1 MDGEGQISGAGR
13 CVVLVGPA
21 GAGKTTIAHR
31 LIAAQPADRAFS
43 VSHTSRPM
51 RAGERDGVDYWFVA
65 RDAFEALIAADAF
78 VEWARVHDNLY
89 GTTRAAIAHHLQ
101 AGRQVIFDIDIEGA
115 GNIARAFPDR
125 TDLVFVSPPS
135 WQVLVRR
142 LRARGSESDD
152 RLRRRLCTARA
163 ELEAVLRQAD
173 AGVAWTA
180 VVNDDLD
187 RAVADVEALLCSPP
201 GAHRMPDAERARL
214 RGMGADAAADVRA
227 DSTDPA
233 A

>member
-1 MDGEGQISGAGR
+1 MIGDSHHGGSGR

-31 LIAAQPADRAFS
+31 LIAAQPLMRAFS

-51 RAGERDGVDYWFVA
+51 RAAERDGVDYWFVPRA
-65 RDAFEALIAADAF
+65 TFEALIDADAF

-89 GTTRAAIAHHLQ
+89 GTTRAAIAHHLE

-125 TDLVFVSPPS
+125 TDLVFVTPPS
-135 WQVLVRR
+135 WQVLVQR
-142 LRARGSESDD
+142 LQARGSESDD
-152 RLRRRLCTARA
+152 RLRRRLRTARA

-173 AGVAWTA
+173 AGVPWAA
-180 VVNDDLD
+180 VVNDDLNQ
-187 RAVADVEALLCSPP
+187 AVADVETLLRSPP
-201 GAHRMPDAERARL
+201 GTQRMPAAALTRLQSMRAD
-214 RGMGADAAADVRA
+214 GVADVRA
-227 DSTDPA
+227 DPEDPA
-233 A
+233 R